1 MRQIANLLT
10 GITRSGG
17 SNPLPI
23 AMAGWQSL
31 VDCAGLENQK
41 PGELGSGVR
50 IPPPSFMVDI
60 V

>member
-10 GITRSGG
+10 GVTRSGG

-23 AMAGWQSL
+23 VLWRGRIAWLSAPALKSGDRDERS
-31 VDCAGLENQK
+31 V
-41 PGELGSGVR
+41 GSN
-50 IPPPSFMVDI
+50 PTPAAMVDI